1 MMDINL
7 PALRRIANARPEM
20 NGVLRISQRL
30 SGRIH
35 ARLWIGLI
43 GTLFIVVGGGV
54 GGIGNA
60 IAQTS
65 GVYTVGGVNVDRTA
79 NTAAV
84 AREQAINAGHVIA
97 FRRLMARLVPERQR
111 AVLPALA
118 QSDIVPLVLSFEL
131 ESEKRSSVRYLGS
144 LKFRFRRA
152 DVRQFLQSSG
162 VAFAETRL
170 KPVLLLPIYD
180 SAGAKLLWDDPNPWF
195 LAWNA
200 VPPSDGLVPL
210 RLPAGDLADI
220 RDISAEQAVAGNTG
234 QLALIAERYGASSV
248 LVAEGSLTADPGSGA
263 RSLTVAT
270 RYFGGTSDGRTAVR
284 SFAYTEGEADEA
296 VIGRAAQQVALQVE
310 EDWKQENLIRFDNQD
325 SLIAR
330 IALTD
335 LRQWVEVRRK
345 LQGIA
350 FVQRWQLVA
359 MSRRSASVRLTYY
372 GDPEQLRIALAQRDL
387 ILEPEAVDWLL
398 RDSRQARA
406 GSPDPLA
413 EETVSPGVAAPVS
426 SGAAAPVLPGADTPV
441 LPNAGP
447 SNERTEG
454 DPAR

>member
-1 MMDINL
+1 MMNKNL
-7 PALRRIANARPEM
+7 TAARRITNARPEM
-20 NGVLRISQRL
+20 NGVLRICT
-30 SGRIH
+30 RISINL
-35 ARLWIGLI
+35 RIGLI
-43 GTLFIVVGGGV
+43 AAVFTAVGAVAGGV
-54 GGIGNA
+54 SSA
-60 IAQTS
+60 SAQT
-65 GVYTVGGVNVDRTA
+65 GDVFTVGRVDVDMTA
-79 NTAAV
+79 DTAAV
-84 AREQAINAGHVIA
+84 AREQAIAAGHVLA

-111 AVLPALA
+111 AALPVLA
-118 QSDIVPLVLSFEL
+118 QSDIVPLVLSFEI

-152 DVRQFLQSSG
+152 DVRQFLQNSG
-162 VAFAETRL
+162 VGFAETRS
-170 KPVLLLPIYD
+170 KPVLLLPVYD

-200 VPPSDGLVPL
+200 VPPSDGLVPV

-220 RDISAEQAVAGNTG
+220 RDISAEQAVAGNAD
-234 QLALIAERYGASSV
+234 QLALIAERYGASAV
-248 LVAEGSLTADPGSGA
+248 LVAEASVTADPGSGA
-263 RSLTVAT
+263 RALTVAT

-284 SFAYTEGEADEA
+284 SFAYADGEEDGA
-296 VIGRAAQQVALQVE
+296 VIGRAALQVALQVE
-310 EDWKQENLIRFDNQD
+310 EDWKQENLIRFDNQN

-350 FVQRWQLVA
+350 FLQRWQLVA
-359 MSRRSASVRLTYY
+359 MSRRSAAVRMTYY

-387 ILEPEAVDWLL
+387 TLEQGAVDWLL

-406 GSPDPLA
+406 GSPVPAA
-413 EETVSPGVAAPVS
+413 EEPVSPD
-426 SGAAAPVLPGADTPV
+426 SGAPSPPAADALPPTD
-441 LPNAGP
+441 
-447 SNERTEG
+447 ERTEG